1 MTTQVRKVLV
11 TDYTWPSLDIERE
24 VLREVEAE
32 VVTPSPSS
40 GDSLASL
47 ARDADAIMTC
57 FAPVTRELLSEAPK
71 CLVVARYG
79 IGVDNID
86 VDACTELGILVTNVP
101 DYCVDEVSD
110 HVMAMLL
117 AWNRRL
123 AHFDAQVKK
132 GQWDKTDLNVPVVR
146 LRGRKLGIVGF
157 GKIGKAVCQKAKAF
171 GLEVLAFDPYVSAE
185 TATALGARLV
195 DLPRLLQESD
205 FVTLHTPLTSETRH
219 IIGEKQLMRMK
230 PSAFLI
236 NAARG
241 PLVDEK
247 ALYRA
252 LTQGWIAGAGLD
264 VLEEAPPPPDYP
276 LLQLDNVIITPH
288 VAFFSQQSLQELER
302 RSAAEVARV
311 LRGEMPENV
320 VNKQAL
326 GKARAKL
333 KRM

>member
-1 MTTQVRKVLV
+1 MTTQARKVLV

-32 VVTPSPSS
+32 VVTPSPGS
-40 GDSLASL
+40 GDSLLSL

-57 FAPVTRELLSEAPK
+57 FAPVTRELLNEASK

-132 GQWDKTDLNVPVVR
+132 GQWDKTDLTVPVMR

-171 GLEVLAFDPYVSAE
+171 GLEVLAFDPYVSSE

-205 FVTLHTPLTSETRH
+205 FVTLHTPLTPETRH

-241 PLVDEK
+241 PLVDDK

-320 VNKQAL
+320 VNKQVL